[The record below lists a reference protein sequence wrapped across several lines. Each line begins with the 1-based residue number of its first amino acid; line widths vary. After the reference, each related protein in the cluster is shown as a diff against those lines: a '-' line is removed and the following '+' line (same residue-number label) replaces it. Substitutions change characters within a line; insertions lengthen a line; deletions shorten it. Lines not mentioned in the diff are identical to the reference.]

1 MTVPPK
7 TVAGSDM
14 AGARLTK
21 ADAPLANM
29 PFDALIVGQ
38 SVRMER
44 LCTARDLIVFAH
56 ASGNLNP
63 IHLPSTDFTGDG
75 RDDDPVAPS
84 MWLASLISS
93 ALGNRLP
100 GPGSMYISQT
110 LNFAG
115 RARVGDHLV
124 IEVTVTDLLSDLT
137 VTLSTRV
144 STREGTV
151 LVTGEARVKAP
162 EEPVYLDDIEVP
174 DLQVQ
179 KHQHFDALLELAKT
193 LDPMPVAVVAP
204 DDVNSLGGALLARDE
219 GLILPVLIGA
229 RERIEKAAEDLD
241 ASLDGLEIID
251 IEDEPAS
258 AGRAVAMVHEG
269 RVSAIMKGHM
279 HTDGLLKHVVKADGG
294 LRTGKRISHV
304 FVMDVPGRPQPI
316 LITDAAINIT
326 PDLKTKVDIVQNA
339 IDLARAMGIEVPKV
353 GILSAV
359 ETVNPAIPSTLD
371 AAILSKMAERGQIT
385 GGIVDGPLAM
395 DNAID
400 VGAARTK
407 GITSLVAGHANVL
420 VAPNLEA
427 GNMLAKELTF
437 LAHAEAAGLLVGA
450 SVPVILTSRAD
461 DDKARLA
468 SCALAVLHDVWLRTG
483 KAVKPDLFTLTD
495 TVTADGA

>member
-1 MTVPPK
+1 MTPPPETIAK
-7 TVAGSDM
+7 GE
-14 AGARLTK
+14 
-21 ADAPLANM
+21 LANT
-29 PFDALIVGQ
+29 PFDALSIGQ
-38 SVRMER
+38 SARIER

-75 RDDDPVAPS
+75 QDDDPVAPS

-100 GPGSMYISQT
+100 GPGSMYLSQN
-110 LNFAG
+110 LNFEG
-115 RARVGDHLV
+115 RAHVGDHLV
-124 IEVTVTDLLSDLT
+124 IEVTVTDIETDLT
-137 VTLSTRV
+137 VILSTTV
-144 STREGTV
+144 KTREGDV

-179 KHQHFDALLELAKT
+179 KHQHFDALLHLAQS

-219 GLILPVLIGA
+219 GLIMPILVGA
-229 RERIEKAAEDLD
+229 RDRIDQAADELGVL
-241 ASLDGLEIID
+241 LDGLEIID

-258 AGRAVAMVHEG
+258 AARAVAMVHEG
-269 RVSAIMKGHM
+269 RVNAIMKGHL
-279 HTDGLLKHVVKADGG
+279 HTDGLLKHVVKAEGG

-339 IDLARAMGIEVPKV
+339 IDLARAMGIDVPKV

-371 AAILSKMAERGQIT
+371 AAVLSKMADRGQIK

-400 VGAARTK
+400 IGAARTK

-420 VAPNLEA
+420 VAPNLES

-437 LAHAEAAGLLVGA
+437 LAHAEAAGMLVGA
-450 SVPVILTSRAD
+450 CVPVILTSRAD

-468 SCALAVLHDVWLRTG
+468 SCALAVLYDVWLRTG
-483 KAVKPDLFTLTD
+483 KAAKPDLFAL
-495 TVTADGA
+495 ADGA

>member
-1 MTVPPK
+1 MTPN
-7 TVAGSDM
+7 D
-14 AGARLTK
+14 
-21 ADAPLANM
+21 ADGPALANV
-29 PFDALIVGQ
+29 PFESLAVGQ
-38 SVRMER
+38 SLRFER
-44 LCTARDLIVFAH
+44 LCTANDLIVFAH

-75 RDDDPVAPS
+75 VDDAPVAPS

-100 GPGSMYISQT
+100 GPGT
-110 LNFAG
+110 LYLTQSLTFLA
-115 RARVGDHLV
+115 RAHVGDRLV
-124 IEVTVTDLLSDLT
+124 VSVEVLALHNDRT
-137 VTLSTRV
+137 VTLRTQV
-144 STREGTV
+144 AAANGAL
-151 LVTGEARVKAP
+151 LVDGEARVQAP
-162 EEPVYLDDIEVP
+162 AHPIYLGDIEVP

-179 KHQHFDALLELAKT
+179 KHAHFDALLAAARPLQ
-193 LDPMPVAVVAP
+193 PMPVAVVAP
-204 DDVNSLGGALLARDE
+204 DDPNSLGGALLARDE
-219 GLILPVLIGA
+219 GLIVPILVGSKTRILEAAATLGA
-229 RERIEKAAEDLD
+229 SIEGLDL
-241 ASLDGLEIID
+241 ID

-258 AGRAVAMVHEG
+258 AARAVAMVHEG
-269 RVSAIMKGHM
+269 RVSAVMKGHL
-279 HTDGLLKHVVKADGG
+279 HTDGLLKHVVKAEGG

-339 IDLARAMGIEVPKV
+339 IDLARAIGIVVPKV

-359 ETVNPAIPSTLD
+359 ETVNPAIPSTID
-371 AAILSKMAERGQIT
+371 AAVLSKMAERGQIK

-395 DNAID
+395 DNAVD

-468 SCALAVLHDVWLRTG
+468 SCALAALHDVWLRTG
-483 KAVKPDLFTLTD
+483 KPVAPDLFGD
-495 TVTADGA
+495 EGDA